1 MWSFS
6 LHVIH
11 NVHVSNHSNG
21 GDLSPKLHNLY
32 HWYNVYMNITIPVV
46 AVVVVV
52 EEGTGVTVDGSGMD
66 FVIAKRERD

>member
-1 MWSFS
+1 
-6 LHVIH
+6 
-11 NVHVSNHSNG
+11 
-21 GDLSPKLHNLY
+21 
-32 HWYNVYMNITIPVV
+32 MNITIPVV